1 MLIPGVEQLLLSIFT
16 PDTTAVLCVSCRFC
30 VLSPQ
35 FAFPLDCVRMNPHFG
50 EPLHT
55 ESIRV
60 LCAPCRVVAALLTI
74 TLEYEY

>member
-1 MLIPGVEQLLLSIFT
+1 MLIPGVVQLLLSIFT
-16 PDTTAVLCVSCRFC
+16 PDTTAVLCVSRRFC

-35 FAFPLDCVRMNPHFG
+35 FALPLDCVRMNPHFS

-55 ESIRV
+55 ESIRA
-60 LCAPCRVVAALLTI
+60 LCARGRVVVALLKI